1 MKTFTQRYQE
11 APDFQKKACDK
22 VLAQL
27 EGIELTDS
35 EKCTLLWLCGTEQ
48 HSINI
53 ILAIINKAMQK

>member
-11 APDFQKKACDK
+11 SPEWQQKACDK

-27 EGIELTDS
+27 EGIDLSDS
-35 EKCTLLWLCGTEQ
+35 EKVTLLWLCGTEQ
-48 HSINI
+48 HSVNN